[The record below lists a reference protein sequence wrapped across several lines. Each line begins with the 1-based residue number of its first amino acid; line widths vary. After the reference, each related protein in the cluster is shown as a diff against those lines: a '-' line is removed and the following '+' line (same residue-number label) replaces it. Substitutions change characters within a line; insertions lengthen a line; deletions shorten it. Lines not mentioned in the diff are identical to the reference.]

1 MKLRNRRGIATVWV
15 IVTAFA
21 LIGFTGLAADTG
33 YVYLTAHHLQNAADA
48 AALAGAYRVR
58 ASVTLAQQTA
68 ISTAAANKAAGAK
81 VQLAAN
87 PGNAAGGDVVVGIYD
102 RPSATFTP
110 GTSGPNAVQVL
121 ARRTSGSPGG
131 PLSLLFGPLFGVQTT
146 DVYRSAIAMTGG
158 TFGAGVILLDPHAS
172 PALKMTG
179 TGSIDKVIVNGGGI
193 QINSDSAT
201 AVQWTGNPGIVADS
215 GVDVV
220 GNDTA
225 FAGSG
230 VYSGPIDVGAP
241 VAPDPLAGLAPPAKP
256 AAAPA
261 PVKNGKTTNLQ
272 PGYYNKN
279 FPTGKL
285 VLASGIYYIDG
296 GISLGGNDSLDG
308 TAGVMI
314 FLNTGGISMG
324 GTSGYTVT
332 PLSSGTY
339 AGVSFYQARGN
350 ASPDTLQ
357 GTSGITN
364 SGTLY
369 FPSAAVSLA
378 GTPNAYGSQLIAGTL
393 LVQGNAQTIINYDG
407 RNPLPGNQ
415 VFLVK

>member
-1 MKLRNRRGIATVWV
+1 MKLHRRQGMAVVWMIAT
-15 IVTAFA
+15 AFV
-21 LIGFTGLAADTG
+21 LIGFTGLATDTG

-58 ASVTLAQQTA
+58 ASVSAAQQAA
-68 ISTAAANKAAGAK
+68 ISTAAANKAAGAS

-87 PGNAAGGDVVVGIYD
+87 PNNTAGGDVVVGVYD
-102 RPSATFTP
+102 RNSATFTP
-110 GTSGPNAVQVL
+110 TTTSPNAVQIL
-121 ARRTSGSPGG
+121 ARRTGGSPSG
-131 PLSLLFGPLFGVQTT
+131 PLSLLFGPLFGVKTT
-146 DVYRSAIAMTGG
+146 DVYRSAIAMAGG
-158 TFGAGVILLDPHAS
+158 TFGAGLILLDPHAS
-172 PALKMTG
+172 PALQMTG
-179 TGSIDKVIVNGGGI
+179 SGSRPKVVVNGGGI
-193 QINSDSAT
+193 QVNSDSAT
-201 AVQWTGNPGIVADS
+201 AIGWNGNPTILADS
-215 GVDVV
+215 GVNVV

-230 VYSGPIDVGAP
+230 VYSGPIDVSAP
-241 VAPDPLAGLAPPAKP
+241 VAPDPLASLPPPTKP

-261 PVKNGKTTNLQ
+261 PVKNGKITNLK

-279 FPTGKL
+279 FPSGNL
-285 VLASGIYYIDG
+285 VLASGIYYVDG
-296 GISLGGNDSLDG
+296 GISLGGNNSLDG

-324 GTSGYTVT
+324 GNSGYTIT
-332 PLSSGTY
+332 PMSTGTY
-339 AGVSFYQARGN
+339 AGISFYQARGN
-350 ASPDTLQ
+350 TSADTLQ

-393 LVQGNAQTIINYDG
+393 SVQGNAQTIINYDG
-407 RNPLPGNQ
+407 RNPVAGNE